1 MNQITKLHR
10 AEASN
15 YRWRDKFFEGSKAV
29 RLTNASCNRNTRSTL
44 ILKRHARFVDG
55 SGNLYF
61 ADYPGARVYKVSPDG
76 VMTAY
81 AGTGVAGTTGEG
93 GPAIAAR
100 LNAPFSLALDS
111 AGNLYISQLDHRVR
125 RVSPDGMID
134 TVAGTGIARR

>member
-55 SGNLYF
+55 SGNLSIF
-61 ADYPGARVYKVSPDG
+61 LPIPLVAVPGVCSYDHQ
-76 VMTAY
+76 
-81 AGTGVAGTTGEG
+81 
-93 GPAIAAR
+93 R
-100 LNAPFSLALDS
+100 L
-111 AGNLYISQLDHRVR
+111 YE
-125 RVSPDGMID
+125 
-134 TVAGTGIARR
+134 